1 MCNILIVVLDY
12 SLSFKK
18 DSEDQLRAIY
28 QPFYLKIAHNR
39 QSDDH
44 NHFADTGSY
53 NSFNQLVFD
62 HSLESFTCNSS
73 TMTSK

>member
-1 MCNILIVVLDY
+1 MRNILIVVLDY

-39 QSDDH
+39 HLTIMIILQTPDH
-44 NHFADTGSY
+44 TTHLIS
-53 NSFNQLVFD
+53 SFLII
-62 HSLESFTCNSS
+62 HLSLTCNSS